1 MRSADRIVMLCAI
14 LIATLWT
21 AGCATAPV
29 PQRDLPPLALLEP
42 CEEPV
47 AVLDTNDALVKY
59 TLALRTALRL
69 CNNDKESLRDWAKE
83 DHEQN

>member
-1 MRSADRIVMLCAI
+1 MRSSERMLTFIVL

-21 AGCATAPV
+21 AGCATAPM

-47 AVLDTNDALVKY
+47 AVLSTNQALVEY

-69 CNNDKESLRDWAKE
+69 CNNDKEALRDWASQE
-83 DHEQN
+83 